1 MKKIPE
7 VAIVGRVNTGKST
20 LFNRIIKKPLSIVD
34 ARPGLTRDRVK
45 KPVEWDNF
53 TFFLTDTGGLYPP
66 EEDLIW
72 EKVREKIKETVENAD
87 LVILL
92 VDASQGVTPFDEEIA
107 EWLRSKNKDV
117 ILVANKID
125 KKDQDVLSF
134 YKLGLG
140 EPLGISAVHGRGIQE
155 LLDRIAEKLRAKGYE
170 SVRKKKEDKVR
181 VAILGKPNV
190 GKSSIL
196 NALCGKEITIIS
208 PIPGTTRDSVDV
220 ETDEFIFVDTAG
232 IRRKYQDEVEYYG
245 ALRSMSSLRYSEVAI
260 LVIDASLPVTH
271 IDKKIANLIVEEGR
285 GLVVTLNKSDL
296 IPKKKRAE
304 TFQYFVNELFFLDFA
319 PKIYVSALTGEGI
332 EFLKE
337 LVKVSRR
344 EWKRKLSRREV
355 DDFIYEVMAKH
366 PPTAE
371 ITFFA
376 QVGTEPPK
384 FLIKTKGKLKQNYIR
399 FLERELRQRFGFQGT
414 PIVIKNEVQNLRK

>member
-1 MKKIPE
+1 
-7 VAIVGRVNTGKST
+7 
-20 LFNRIIKKPLSIVD
+20 
-34 ARPGLTRDRVK
+34 
-45 KPVEWDNF
+45 
-53 TFFLTDTGGLYPP
+53 
-66 EEDLIW
+66 
-72 EKVREKIKETVENAD
+72 
-87 LVILL
+87 
-92 VDASQGVTPFDEEIA
+92 
-107 EWLRSKNKDV
+107 
-117 ILVANKID
+117 
-125 KKDQDVLSF
+125 
-134 YKLGLG
+134 
-140 EPLGISAVHGRGIQE
+140 
-155 LLDRIAEKLRAKGYE
+155 
-170 SVRKKKEDKVR
+170 
-181 VAILGKPNV
+181 
-190 GKSSIL
+190 
-196 NALCGKEITIIS
+196 
-208 PIPGTTRDSVDV
+208 
-220 ETDEFIFVDTAG
+220 
-232 IRRKYQDEVEYYG
+232 
-245 ALRSMSSLRYSEVAI
+245 MSSLRYSEVAI

-285 GLVVTLNKSDL
+285 GLVVALNKSDL

-366 PPTAE
+366 PPTVE